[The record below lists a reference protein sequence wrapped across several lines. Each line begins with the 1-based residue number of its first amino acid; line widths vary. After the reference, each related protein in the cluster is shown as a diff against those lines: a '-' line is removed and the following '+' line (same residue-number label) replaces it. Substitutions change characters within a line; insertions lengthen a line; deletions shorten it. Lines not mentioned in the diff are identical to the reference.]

1 MTLKFLRDIEARG
14 SIETAKRVRQRIS
27 AVFVYAIAEGFAKD
41 DPAEKLV
48 AVLKPLRKGRQPA
61 ITDIKKLRK
70 MIIDAEEDH
79 ARPVTRLA
87 LRFLALTSVR
97 PGELRRARWD
107 EFEDLDGP
115 EPLWR
120 IPAERMKGDFDRKH
134 DDGGDHLVPQIGR
147 AHV

>member
-1 MTLKFLRDIEARG
+1 M
-14 SIETAKRVRQRIS
+14 IS
-27 AVFVYAIAEGFAKD
+27 
-41 DPAEKLV
+41 
-48 AVLKPLRKGRQPA
+48 
-61 ITDIKKLRK
+61 
-70 MIIDAEEDH
+70 DAEEDH

-134 DDGGDHLVPQIGR
+134 DDGGDHLVPLSHQTVSVSRALWLLTGACSLVFPNNRHTHRPMSENASRSNEHLVGKASVRQGR
-147 AHV
+147 AWG

>member
-1 MTLKFLRDIEARG
+1 
-14 SIETAKRVRQRIS
+14 
-27 AVFVYAIAEGFAKD
+27 
-41 DPAEKLV
+41 
-48 AVLKPLRKGRQPA
+48 
-61 ITDIKKLRK
+61 

-134 DDGGDHLVPQIGR
+134 DDGGDHLVPLSHQTVSVLRAQIGR
-147 AHV
+147 ASCRARVCQNV